1 MPDHIRILQLEA
13 RLQDL
18 EKENEELAKLL
29 AHYQTAGGAV
39 RSSADRQVLPR
50 TDPVLEARQGKA
62 TGRTR

>member
-18 EKENEELAKLL
+18 EKENEELARLL

-39 RSSADRQVLPR
+39 RSSADVKLSPALI
-50 TDPVLEARQGKA
+50 PS
-62 TGRTR
+62 